1 MSDDK
6 KDKKHKKDKKKEDLE
21 ETLLKNKLVKKRRIK
36 EHNQAIMRKM
46 QEGESLTSFDSMA
59 SWFPPR
65 PTVEKDQNL
74 MDRLYNK
81 KESKQ
86 PTIQMEKKKP
96 TDQSYDKGSADK
108 KVAEGGLKPENKRVE
123 AKRNHLRQVK

>member
-6 KDKKHKKDKKKEDLE
+6 KEKKDKKKEDLE
-21 ETLLKNKLVKKRRIK
+21 ETLLKNNLVKKRRIK

-96 TDQSYDKGSADK
+96 TDQSYDEVSADK
-108 KVAEGGLKPENKRVE
+108 KNAEGEPKPENKRVD